1 MADTLELVVRK
12 QSRGRQVAALCGGLL
27 LEFIQEEGE
36 ADSWVGAVLLGTVE
50 RVLPAL
56 GAAFVKIGQP
66 LNGFLPLEEQESFNG
81 SNGKPLLTG
90 QEVLVQVKKDPVGEK
105 GAFLTRDIALPGQ
118 YALYMPHNRHVGVSA
133 RVTGEEERA
142 WARALGEDLAQNRA
156 GAIIRHGALTAR
168 TEDVRQEWEAL
179 GETWRGIVEK
189 ARHQKPPAVLFR
201 EGSAVD
207 GLVRDYGARYRL
219 RLTAQEEG
227 LLEGTALPQEAKRL
241 AGPVEMEAL
250 WQGFGIDRQL
260 QEALARKVPLPGGGT
275 LVIDEREA
283 LTTVDVNTARFTGA
297 SLGGQSQ
304 QGPSVALAQNLAACP
319 EIARQ
324 IRLRNLGG
332 ILLIDFIGMD
342 SDQEREQVRLT
353 LERALSHDRIKT
365 VIHGFTKLGLL
376 EMTRKRTR
384 ESLSQVWAAQGKD
397 KGSVA
402 PRGKGKDN
410 QA

>member
-241 AGPVEMEAL
+241 AGPVEMEPCGRAL
-250 WQGFGIDRQL
+250 GGQTASGGFGP
-260 QEALARKVPLPGGGT
+260 EGASAWGGT

-283 LTTVDVNTARFTGA
+283 RPQWT
-297 SLGGQSQ
+297 
-304 QGPSVALAQNLAACP
+304 
-319 EIARQ
+319 
-324 IRLRNLGG
+324 
-332 ILLIDFIGMD
+332 
-342 SDQEREQVRLT
+342 
-353 LERALSHDRIKT
+353 
-365 VIHGFTKLGLL
+365 
-376 EMTRKRTR
+376 
-384 ESLSQVWAAQGKD
+384 
-397 KGSVA
+397 
-402 PRGKGKDN
+402 
-410 QA
+410 